1 MVIISKKRLFL
12 VILILGISVCIFN
25 ITNKIYK
32 KDIEVVALPVS
43 NKVVVIDAGHGFPD
57 ERVSLLH

>member
-12 VILILGISVCIFN
+12 VILILGIYVCIFN

-57 ERVSLLH
+57 ERS